1 MNIPIWPGSSSFQ
14 PGDTPFGFY
23 DNDYQ
28 FQQDADKFAKFAA
41 QRLGYP
47 LVEVELQDINFYTAL
62 EDAVTTYGN
71 ELYAYQ
77 VAENLLSF
85 QGNPQTIGPANGR
98 VIQENMASIVRLSQQ
113 YGEEAGV

>member
-1 MNIPIWPGSSSFQ
+1 MNIPIWPGSSSFT

-23 DNDYQ
+23 DNDIQ

-62 EDAVTTYGN
+62 EDAVTTGITGATQLTNMMQITSAGYSAITSPAAN
-71 ELYAYQ
+71 TLY
-77 VAENLLSF
+77 
-85 QGNPQTIGPANGR
+85 I
-98 VIQENMASIVRLSQQ
+98 IV
-113 YGEEAGV
+113 G

>member
-23 DNDYQ
+23 DYDYQ
-28 FQQDADKFAKFAA
+28 FQDDANKFAKFAA

-85 QGNPQTIGPANGR
+85 QGASAQIAPANNE
-98 VIQENMASIVRLSQQ
+98 VIQENLASVIRLSNK
-113 YGEEAGV
+113 Y